1 MDAAVERPE
10 DRKFDLDLKAYV
22 INWRHKL
29 VSAALIILRAFV
41 IAPDRQEVLDN
52 LPPYNGFEH
61 WSERVRAPLVWLG
74 EADPCETRDAIR
86 DEDPVTNSLATLI
99 VAWVSELKAAKVAEG
114 NDDGWYTTGQVCDAA
129 NEADP
134 HDRGGLVRPALH
146 GALEGIL
153 PRDVTSEGLG
163 RFLSRYV
170 RVVGDYRLR
179 KRKHPITR
187 VKQYLVEPMD
197 KPERL
202 APKGAGSAEGVFDF
216 KAEEARSLAN

>member
-1 MDAAVERPE
+1 MDAAMERPE
-10 DRKFDLDLKAYV
+10 DRKFDLDLRGYV
-22 INWRHKL
+22 LKMRRTL
-29 VSAALIILRAFV
+29 VSAALTIVRAFV
-41 IAPDRQEVLDN
+41 VAPDRQEVLGN

-61 WSERVRAPLVWLG
+61 WSERVRAALVWLG

-99 VAWVSELKAAKVAEG
+99 AAWVSELRTAKVTEG
-114 NDDGWYTTGQVCDAA
+114 NDEGWYTTGQICDAA

-134 HDRGGLVRPALH
+134 HDRGRLVRPALH
-146 GALEGIL
+146 SALGGIL

-170 RVVGDYRLR
+170 DRVVGDYRLR

-197 KPERL
+197 KPERAAL
-202 APKGAGSAEGVFDF
+202 KGAASAEGEFDF
-216 KAEEARSLAN
+216 GASEARS